1 MSRRRSRAPP
11 RAPLHGRGLLDSRDG
26 RFPDDSI
33 ARTRG
38 KSVQRYAKRTAV
50 IAAVAATCL
59 LSAAA
64 APAFATPSSPN
75 SANATNERDSR
86 ASVVVPLR
94 HAVTL
99 ADAVAAVHGAGADV
113 DGYRFE
119 DSWIVGEYYPSGTL
133 QPADFVRLFAEYHG
147 TEPQIVG
154 FVLKKEAST
163 QRTAARSASD
173 LDGAVALASARPTF
187 EAPPAKRGR
196 SAKLL
201 STAATAT
208 VESTAATAT
217 QQAIWAPNY
226 AETYAMGFAD
236 LGYPDLAAIGTYS
249 EWSYNSGRA
258 PTNMPDDWGMEI
270 DVYLKNDELS
280 GTRPNCADGYLDQF
294 WAAKFDLPGEQSIS
308 SWEISTSEGE
318 PISLGGSAGHAE
330 AYFDWE
336 DASDSCSEQSFTIGI
351 GNPHG
356 MATVQSG
363 LAWGVNTT
371 IWTAR
376 GTASSSPMGGYYQA
390 VSNDCNDLGID
401 ADTTC
406 MGLNTWRTF
415 PASGGAQTQ
424 PLLNPDTRT
433 AEGCYATTNTDGTST
448 AVPISCW
455 W

>member
-1 MSRRRSRAPP
+1 M
-11 RAPLHGRGLLDSRDG
+11 
-26 RFPDDSI
+26 
-33 ARTRG
+33 
-38 KSVQRYAKRTAV
+38 
-50 IAAVAATCL
+50 IAAVATACL

-64 APAFATPSSPN
+64 APAFATPSSPSSAN
-75 SANATNERDSR
+75 SANEGDDRAT
-86 ASVVVPLR
+86 VVVPLR

-99 ADAVAAVHGAGADV
+99 EDAAAAVRGSGATV

-119 DSWIVGEYYPSGTL
+119 DSWIVGEYYPSDAL
-133 QPADFVRLFAEYHG
+133 RPADFVRLFDEYHG

-154 FVLKKEAST
+154 YVLKKGTSAQRRAATTAS
-163 QRTAARSASD
+163 A
-173 LDGAVALASARPTF
+173 LDGAVDLASARPTF
-187 EAPPAKRGR
+187 EAPPAKHDR

-208 VESTAATAT
+208 VEPTAATAT
-217 QQAIWAPNY
+217 LAAIWAPNY
-226 AETYAMGFAD
+226 AETYAMDFAD
-236 LGYPDLAAIGTYS
+236 LGYPEIAAIGTYS

-270 DVYLKNDELS
+270 DVYLENHELT
-280 GTRPNCADGYLDQF
+280 GVRGDCTAGYLDQF
-294 WAAKFDLPGEQSIS
+294 WAAKYDLPGEQSIN

-318 PISLGGSAGHAE
+318 AISLGGSAGNAE
-330 AYFDWE
+330 AYYDWV
-336 DASDSCSEQSFTIGI
+336 DTSDPCSRQSFTIGI

-363 LAWGVNTT
+363 LAWGVNAT

-376 GTASSSPMGGYYQA
+376 GTEPSSPMGGTYQA

-401 ADTTC
+401 ADSSC

-415 PASGGAQTQ
+415 PASGGTNHQ
-424 PLLNPDTRT
+424 LLLDPGSRS
-433 AEGCYATTNTDGTST
+433 AAGCYATTNTNGDST